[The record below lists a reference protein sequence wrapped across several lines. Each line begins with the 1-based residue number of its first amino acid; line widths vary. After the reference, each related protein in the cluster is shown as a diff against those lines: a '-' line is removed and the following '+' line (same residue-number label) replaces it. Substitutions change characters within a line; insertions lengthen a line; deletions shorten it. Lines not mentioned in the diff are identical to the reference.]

1 MWGRGSNTSSTQP
14 QQQNSSFSGGRGG
27 YSGGRDSGRGGRSF
41 RGRGGG
47 RGGRTGGRYD
57 STQTSGNT
65 STQEPPCY
73 DICKF
78 FVRDGSCRFGESCRN
93 SHAIVTLI
101 ALKAHEN
108 PIKCLGIVD
117 AGDSPRILSGA
128 ADSTI
133 KVSYIVFINYI
144 SLYVIIDYF
153 SNNKVWNLGAEKNID
168 QPEFV
173 IPTKGPVQCIEVSGG
188 STILYSDDEPL
199 QEGDNPSNAVAI
211 VHLLNQSNM
220 TTIPILVCILHHILI

>member
-1 MWGRGSNTSSTQP
+1 MWGRGSNTTSAQP
-14 QQQNSSFSGGRGG
+14 QQQNNSFSGGRGG
-27 YSGGRDSGRGGRSF
+27 YSGGRDSGRGRSF
-41 RGRGGG
+41 RGRGG

-108 PIKCLGIVD
+108 PIKCLGIVE
-117 AGDSPRILSGA
+117 AADSPRILSGA

-133 KVSYIVFINYI
+133 KVSYI
-144 SLYVIIDYF
+144 LYF
-153 SNNKVWNLGAEKNID
+153 N
-168 QPEFV
+168 
-173 IPTKGPVQCIEVSGG
+173 
-188 STILYSDDEPL
+188 
-199 QEGDNPSNAVAI
+199 
-211 VHLLNQSNM
+211 
-220 TTIPILVCILHHILI
+220 CILDY